1 MSCYHGLLRLG
12 IHTSIAGA
20 LEKAALRAAEIGA
33 NTFQIF
39 SSSPRTWR
47 AASPDPYQIKR
58 LKAARE
64 RLDLAPLVVHAN
76 YLVNLAATDPGLRA
90 QSVEA
95 FRGEIERALAIGAE
109 YLVVHPGSYGE
120 QGLEKGICALVES
133 LRAAEHGLKT
143 KGLAVLIENTVGGGT
158 KLGGNFEELRV
169 IRELAGKFVKTQMGL
184 CLDTAH
190 LLASGY
196 DIATP
201 DGLRRTVREADAAF
215 GIEHV
220 KVIHANDS
228 KTLLGSHCDRHTHIG
243 EGHIGDEA
251 FCRILN
257 HPKLRTKPFILETPR
272 DADGD
277 ERRNVEKLKL
287 LCRRRPTTIS
297 PLS

>member
-1 MSCYHGLLRLG
+1 MRIG

-20 LEKAALRAAEIGA
+20 LENAALKAAEIGA

-47 AASPDPYQIKR
+47 AASPDPDQIKR
-58 LKAARE
+58 LKATRE

-76 YLVNLAATDPGLRA
+76 YLINLAATDAGLRA
-90 QSVEA
+90 QSVES
-95 FRGEIERALAIGAE
+95 FRGEIERAVAIGAE
-109 YLVVHPGSYGE
+109 YLVLHPGSYGE
-120 QGLEKGICALVES
+120 QGMEKGICALVES
-133 LRAAEHGLKT
+133 LCAAEHGLKT
-143 KGLAVLIENTVGGGT
+143 NALAILIENTVGGGT

-169 IRELAGKFVKTQMGL
+169 IRELAGNFVKTRTGL

-196 DIATP
+196 DIARP

-228 KTLLGSHCDRHTHIG
+228 KTPLGSRCDRHTHIG
-243 EGHIGDEA
+243 EGHIGAEA
-251 FCRILN
+251 FRRILN

-272 DADGD
+272 DAEGD
-277 ERRNVEKLKL
+277 ERRNVEKLKS

-297 PLS
+297 PSS